1 MLSVTKIVHFE
12 MAHALHGYKGAC
24 KNIHGHSYELQ
35 VTVTDE
41 KAINEF
47 IPAPGFIVDFKELKQ
62 CISKNLLQIF
72 DHTLL
77 LSTDYLSDHPT
88 LRNQENLLEWK
99 MEPTAENLL
108 LFMKQ
113 QLLENLPNG
122 IRLIKL
128 KLFETKDSYAEWSNE
143 FYLM

>member
-12 MAHALHGYKGAC
+12 MAHALHGYTGAC

-35 VTVTDE
+35 VTVTDK
-41 KAINEF
+41 KAINEY

-62 CISKNLLQIF
+62 CINKNLLQIF

-77 LSTDYLSDHPT
+77 LSTAYLSNHPT

-99 MEPTAENLL
+99 TEPTAENLL

-113 QLLENLPNG
+113 QLLKNLPSG

-143 FYLM
+143 MH